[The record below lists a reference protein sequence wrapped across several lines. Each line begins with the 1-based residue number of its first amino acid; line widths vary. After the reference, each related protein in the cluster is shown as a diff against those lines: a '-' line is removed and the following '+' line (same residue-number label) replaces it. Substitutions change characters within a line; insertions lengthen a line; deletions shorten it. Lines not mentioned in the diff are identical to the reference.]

1 MISMKISESLC
12 LSDALN
18 TLYVQGFSRP
28 FADKTVPQEIAI
40 RLQIPGTICR

>member
-18 TLYVQGFSRP
+18 TLYVQGFSGP
-28 FADKTVPQEIAI
+28 FA
-40 RLQIPGTICR
+40 